1 LRQIKEIVNL
11 FRSLYKDLEAEKDL
25 LTLNPSIA
33 SPGKGDTLFIA
44 EPTNV
49 KSFY

>member
-1 LRQIKEIVNL
+1 MNL

-33 SPGKGDTLFIA
+33 PPGKGDILSVA
-44 EPTNV
+44 ETTNV
-49 KSFY
+49 